1 MTIRLIAGDFDETL
15 SERLGVVLPE
25 VLAAIRAHVA
35 RGGAFLLASGRIT
48 ASIEKIAAAWDV
60 PCHLAAA
67 NGAVIESWP
76 ERRRLRALELAP
88 DLVRRALALGEGRG
102 EAHLFFDECFH
113 ARSSPEVERYSRLLG
128 VPFAHAEDLAARAA
142 PGARAVIWRCDER
155 ETPHLRAALADA
167 LDGEAFVTASHARLV
182 DCNPAGAGKDRA
194 LACVQEA
201 LGIAPEETLGLGD
214 SPNDLGLFAHAAH
227 RGAPAN
233 AHPALKAR
241 ATFVAAEPYG
251 RGALACLARYGV
263 V

>member
-1 MTIRLIAGDFDETL
+1 MAIRLIASDFDETL
-15 SERLGVVLPE
+15 SEPLGIVLPE
-25 VLAAIRAHVA
+25 VSAAIRAYVA

-76 ERRRLRALELAP
+76 ERRRLRALELP
-88 DLVRRALALGEGRG
+88 PELIRRALALGAGRG
-102 EAHLFFDECFH
+102 EAHLFFDDRFH
-113 ARSSPEVERYSRLLG
+113 ARASPDVERYSRLLG

-142 PGARAVIWRCDER
+142 SGARAVIWRCNER
-155 ETPHLRAALADA
+155 ETPLLKAALAA
-167 LDGEAFVTASHARLV
+167 AFDGEAFVTASHARLV

-194 LACVQEA
+194 LACIQEM
-201 LGIAPEETLGLGD
+201 LGIAPDETLSLGD
-214 SPNDLGLFAHAAH
+214 SPNDLGLFARAAH
-227 RGAPAN
+227 CGAPAN

-241 ATFVAAEPYG
+241 ATFVASEAYG
-251 RGALACLARYGV
+251 RGALACLARHGV